1 MAGLKKF
8 CCICAAFVSL
18 FLLAAPD
25 QSVAAAPDKKAVKEA
40 LRELLKEEPELILNI
55 LRENSEIVLEIA
67 QEGSMQRNRK
77 STVARW
83 KQELGTKAE
92 IDFADH
98 AVRGDKKAPVTIT
111 GYTDFLCGYCQQSE
125 FVIEKVM
132 QKFKG
137 KVRFVYKPM
146 PREGNELSE
155 LCATYVVAAM
165 MQDEAKGWQYYDL
178 LFKSGSKLT
187 QGGEA
192 YLRSS
197 ALQVGLDPK
206 KLFND
211 IGSKKVK
218 DFLAKDKAEAEKLEL
233 KGTPYFFVNNIVVR
247 GFVAQ
252 DLFEEAVQMVLDAG
266 KK

>member
-1 MAGLKKF
+1 MAGLKKL
-8 CCICAAFVSL
+8 CCFCAAFFFFSTLAVSGSS
-18 FLLAAPD
+18 A
-25 QSVAAAPDKKAVKEA
+25 AAAPDKNAVKEA
-40 LRELLKEEPELILNI
+40 LREILKEEPELVLNI

-77 STVARW
+77 ATVARW
-83 KQELGTKAE
+83 KQELNSKVD
-92 IDFADH
+92 IDIAGH
-98 AVRGDKKAPVTIT
+98 AVRGDKNAPVTIV

-125 FVIEKVM
+125 FVLEKIM
-132 QKFKG
+132 EKYKG

-146 PREGNELSE
+146 AREGNELSG

-192 YLRSS
+192 YLRAS

-233 KGTPYFFVNNIVVR
+233 KGTPYFFVNNVVVR

-252 DLFEEAVQMVLDAG
+252 DLFEEAIQMVLDSG